1 MLVIPTPG
9 EICLTIQ
16 AVSKASEAF
25 FNWLQTDQGV
35 DVVQKALDDRENW
48 DKFWND
54 IGKGAKKFFNGSLF
68 SLD

>member
-48 DKFWND
+48 DKFWSD
-54 IGKGAKKFFNGSLF
+54 ISSGAKKFFNGSLF